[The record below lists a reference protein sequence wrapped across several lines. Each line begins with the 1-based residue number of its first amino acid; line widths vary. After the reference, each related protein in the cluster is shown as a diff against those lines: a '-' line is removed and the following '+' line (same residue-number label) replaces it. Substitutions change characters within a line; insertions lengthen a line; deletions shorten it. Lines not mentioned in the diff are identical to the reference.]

1 MAIRVRVSEFKGVV
15 FDNTEGD
22 KEYKLYEWELD
33 DGTFEY
39 ELDCPLHSPRLHS
52 TLQKIYSES
61 QNEVICPSPT
71 CKHKYFISES
81 TAVFM
86 G

>member
-1 MAIRVRVSEFKGVV
+1 MAIRVRVSEFTGVV
-15 FDNTEGD
+15 VDKTEAD
-22 KEYKLYEWELD
+22 KEYKIYEWELD

-39 ELDCPLHSPRLHS
+39 GLDCPLHSPGLHS

-61 QNEVICPSPT
+61 RDEVICPT
-71 CKHKYFISES
+71 CTHKYLISES
-81 TAVFM
+81 IAVFM